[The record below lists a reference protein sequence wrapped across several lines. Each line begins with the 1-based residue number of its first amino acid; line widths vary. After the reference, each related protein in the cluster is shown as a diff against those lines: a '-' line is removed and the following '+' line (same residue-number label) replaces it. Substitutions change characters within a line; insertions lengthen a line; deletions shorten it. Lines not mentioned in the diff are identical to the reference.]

1 MSYCPSIIFISIRF
15 HSTKCPGVDDKSY
28 VQPRMRDQGKLD
40 GVVASVGSKQLGIS
54 EWQQTFITV
63 LKKKEQIKT
72 QNLLSLEVAEL
83 QWPKIKPKI

>member
-15 HSTKCPGVDDKSY
+15 HSTKCLGVDDKYY

-40 GVVASVGSKQLGIS
+40 GVVASVGSKQLEIS

-63 LKKKEQIKT
+63 LKKRANKD
-72 QNLLSLEVAEL
+72 A
-83 QWPKIKPKI
+83 KPLIS